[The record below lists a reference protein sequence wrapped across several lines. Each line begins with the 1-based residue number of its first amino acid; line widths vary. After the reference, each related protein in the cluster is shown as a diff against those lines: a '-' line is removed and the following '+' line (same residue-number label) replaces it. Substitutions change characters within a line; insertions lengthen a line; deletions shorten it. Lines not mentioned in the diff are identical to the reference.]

1 MDLEL
6 RECHRSVAGTDWV
19 INGSILMLLPVQ
31 LWDGRLVRVEEC
43 VVDVHGARGTKV
55 PFLTF
60 PTTFS
65 PYHLFLAQRD
75 GD

>member
-1 MDLEL
+1 
-6 RECHRSVAGTDWV
+6 
-19 INGSILMLLPVQ
+19 MLLPVQ

-55 PFLTF
+55 PFLTL
-60 PTTFS
+60 PTAFS